1 MTKRYAWRLALAA
14 VLGPAAAI
22 HCGVDGERPPVTE
35 PEGKD
40 GSTDTSS
47 AVVDAGPSDDVGDAS
62 SDVDAPVVDAGPPSF
77 STSRKEIDFGQV
89 GCGKSKPPIVFS
101 LNNTGTSNFTWSA
114 KLLAGATSQFTIT
127 PSSGTLGPSASET
140 ITVTMNDVP
149 FPGTT
154 TAGFYDDVLTLAAT
168 TSTTPGAPRTQTDI
182 PIKLTAMG
190 AIVRFS
196 PSAVVFGAVPLNQ
209 TASASFGI
217 LNEGNAEIE
226 LELIG
231 NNQRFATPPL
241 SPVIIGAGKSAT
253 RTVTFSAVDVTPQ
266 TGEIKLSSSIPTNSL
281 CAPLPSKGLTVS
293 GVGSNGTAAITPAS
307 ISFGDGGY
315 VDCGKQADAMPINIK
330 NTGNAA
336 FDWTAK
342 LSSGSTFYTLS
353 PTSGT
358 VQPDQTTAI
367 QVIPKAIP
375 QTSAVTQDLYAG
387 TVEIT
392 TTAVNDPVHVVSLHQ
407 TARGIIL
414 NSSIGTSLDFGGVKI
429 STTATKTF
437 SLTNDGNVPVTASL
451 TINGPPFTVTPSVA
465 LGPNE
470 TKAPTIEFT
479 PTSGASYSDTLVVT
493 APPATGNGPA
503 RCAPLPANAALKG
516 SGSTS
521 ISVSPSSLSFG
532 LVDCGTAASYQT
544 VTLTNTGPATT
555 FTAVLGKD
563 ASASYTLANHADG
576 TPVPVATPVAVG
588 AGATYTL
595 RVIPKTIAAPAST
608 TANAFGDTLTL
619 TTTSP
624 GDAPKVVQ
632 LNMTARGAF
641 LILSPVSIT
650 GQDDACS
657 HTKFYNFQVINS
669 GNLPGDYT
677 VAAVPRAGANPD
689 TFKINLSQ
697 GSLFGGQSQ
706 AGVLEMFTPTTKET
720 PSVPHQYLGD
730 IVLTPK
736 AGTILCSDA
745 QPKAPLSLDSACHY

>member
-1 MTKRYAWRLALAA
+1 MRKRLAWRLGLGVVIGAGAL
-14 VLGPAAAI
+14 
-22 HCGVDGERPPVTE
+22 HCGVAGERPPVAG
-35 PEGKD
+35 PEED
-40 GSTDTSS
+40 DASTDTG
-47 AVVDAGPSDDVGDAS
+47 ATLPDAGSKENLRDAADDV
-62 SDVDAPVVDAGPPSF
+62 VTTVDAGPPAF
-77 STSRKEIDFGQV
+77 STSRKEIDFGEV
-89 GCGKSKPPIVFS
+89 GCGKSHAPITFS
-101 LNNTGTSNFTWSA
+101 LNNTGASTFSWSA

-127 PSSGTLGPSASET
+127 PAEGTLDPSASET
-140 ITVTMNDVP
+140 VTVTMNEVP

-154 TAGFYDDVLTLAAT
+154 TAGFYDDVLSLVAT
-168 TSTTPGAPRTQTDI
+168 TSTTPGAPSTHADI

-209 TASASFGI
+209 QSSNPFTI
-217 LNEGNAEIE
+217 VNDGNAEVE
-226 LELIG
+226 LDLVG
-231 NNQRFATPPL
+231 SNPRFVTSPL
-241 SPVIIGAGKSAT
+241 GPVIVPAGGSAT
-253 RTVTFSAVDVTPQ
+253 RTVTFSAIDVTPQ
-266 TGEIKLSSSIPTNSL
+266 TGEISLESSNPANSL
-281 CAPLPSKGLTVS
+281 CAPLPTKGLTVS
-293 GVGSNGTAAITPAS
+293 GVGSNGSVAISPPS
-307 ISFGDGGY
+307 ISFGTNGY
-315 VDCGKQADAMPINIK
+315 VDCGTQASAQTINIQ

-336 FDWTAK
+336 FDWSAN
-342 LSSGSTFYTLS
+342 LSSGANFYTLS
-353 PTSGT
+353 PTSGI
-358 VQPDQTTAI
+358 VQPGQTTNV
-367 QVIPKAIP
+367 QVIPKPIP

-392 TTAVNDPVHVVSLHQ
+392 TTAVNDPLHVVSLHQ

-414 NSSIGTSLDFGGVKI
+414 SSSIGTALDFGGVKI

-451 TINGPPFTVTPSVA
+451 SINGAPFSVTPTVA

-470 TKAPTIEFT
+470 TKSPIIEFT

-493 APPATGNGPA
+493 APPPASGGPA

-516 SGSTS
+516 SGSTA

-532 LVDCGTAASYQT
+532 LVDCGTAATHQT

-555 FTAVLGKD
+555 FTAVFGKD
-563 ASASYTLANHADG
+563 ASSPYTLANDATG
-576 TPVPVATPVAVG
+576 TAIPVATPIAVA
-588 AGATYTL
+588 AGETYTL
-595 RVIPKTIAAPAST
+595 RVIPKSITAPAST

-624 GDAPKVVQ
+624 GDAPKIVQ

-641 LILSPVSIT
+641 LALNPVSIA
-650 GQDDACS
+650 GQDDVCG

-677 VAAVPRAGANPD
+677 VAAVPRSSVEPE
-689 TFKINLSQ
+689 TFKINLSE

-706 AGVLEMFTPTTKET
+706 AGVLEMLTPTIKEN
-720 PSVPHQYLGD
+720 PGVPHQYLGD

-736 AGTILCSDA
+736 AGTVLCSDA